1 MRKTM
6 SEKEKFEMEFEVNS
20 STSVLFNMISTPSGL
35 SEWFA
40 DDVNIKDD
48 LFTFIWDGSV
58 QQARLVG
65 KKKGESV
72 KFQWLNDHEDGLKT
86 YFEFAIKVDDLTNDV
101 ALMITDF
108 ADSDEIE
115 EAKRLW
121 ENQIQDLKTTIGSF

>member
-1 MRKTM
+1 M

-20 STSVLFNMISTPSGL
+20 STSVLYNMISTPSGL

-58 QQARLVG
+58 QQAKQIGR
-65 KKKGESV
+65 KKGESV
-72 KFQWLNDHEDGLKT
+72 KFQWLNDYEKGLKT

-108 ADSDEIE
+108 ADADEVE

-121 ENQIQDLKTTIGSF
+121 DNQIHDLKTTIGSF

>member
-1 MRKTM
+1 M
-6 SEKEKFEMEFEVNS
+6 SEKVKYEMEFEVNS

-58 QQARLVG
+58 QQAKLVG
-65 KKKGESV
+65 RKKGESV
-72 KFQWLNDHEDGLKT
+72 KFQWIDDHEDGLKT
-86 YFEFAIKVDDLTNDV
+86 FFEFTIKVDDLTNDV
-101 ALMITDF
+101 ALIITDF
-108 ADSDEIE
+108 AESADIE
-115 EAKRLW
+115 DAKRLW

>member
-1 MRKTM
+1 
-6 SEKEKFEMEFEVNS
+6 MEFEVNS

-58 QQARLVG
+58 QQAKIIG

-72 KFQWLNDHEDGLKT
+72 KFQWLEDQEEGLKT
-86 YFEFAIKVDDLTNDV
+86 YFEMSIKVDELTNDV
-101 ALMITDF
+101 ALLITDF
-108 ADSDEIE
+108 AYPDEIE
-115 EAKRLW
+115 DAKRLW

>member
-1 MRKTM
+1 M

-40 DDVNIKDD
+40 DDVNIKED

-58 QQARLVG
+58 QQARLIG

-72 KFQWLNDHEDGLKT
+72 KFQWIDDHEDGLKT

-108 ADSDEIE
+108 ADTDEVE

>member
-1 MRKTM
+1 M
-6 SEKEKFEMEFEVNS
+6 SEKVKYEMEFEVNS

-58 QQARLVG
+58 QQAKLVSR
-65 KKKGESV
+65 KKGESV
-72 KFQWLNDHEDGLKT
+72 KFQWIDDHEDGLKT
-86 YFEFAIKVDDLTNDV
+86 YFEFTIKVDDLTNDV
-101 ALMITDF
+101 ALLITDF
-108 ADSDEIE
+108 AESGDIDD
-115 EAKRLW
+115 AKRLW

>member
-1 MRKTM
+1 M
-6 SEKEKFEMEFEVNS
+6 SDKVKYEMEFEVNS

-58 QQARLVG
+58 QQAKMIG
-65 KKKGESV
+65 KRKGESV
-72 KFQWLNDHEDGLKT
+72 KFQWIDDMDEGLKT
-86 YFEFAIKVDDLTNDV
+86 YFEFTIKVDDLTNDV
-101 ALMITDF
+101 ALLITDF
-108 ADSDEIE
+108 ADSDEVE
-115 EAKRLW
+115 DAKRLW

>member
-1 MRKTM
+1 M
-6 SEKEKFEMEFEVNS
+6 SEKVKYEMEFEVNS

-58 QQARLVG
+58 QQAKLISRR
-65 KKKGESV
+65 KGESV
-72 KFQWLNDHEDGLKT
+72 KFQWIDDYEDGLKT
-86 YFEFAIKVDDLTNDV
+86 YFEFTIKVDDLTNDV
-101 ALMITDF
+101 ALLITDF
-108 ADSDEIE
+108 AESGEIE
-115 EAKRLW
+115 DAKRLW

>member
-1 MRKTM
+1 M
-6 SEKEKFEMEFEVNS
+6 SEKVKYEMEFEVNS

-58 QQARLVG
+58 QQAKLVG
-65 KKKGESV
+65 RKKGESV
-72 KFQWLNDHEDGLKT
+72 KFQWIDDHEDGLKT
-86 YFEFAIKVDDLTNDV
+86 YFEFTIKVDDLTNDV
-101 ALMITDF
+101 ALLITDF
-108 ADSDEIE
+108 AESGDIDD
-115 EAKRLW
+115 AKRLW

>member
-1 MRKTM
+1 M
-6 SEKEKFEMEFEVNS
+6 SEKVKFEMEFEVNS

-58 QQARLVG
+58 QQARLIG

-72 KFQWLNDHEDGLKT
+72 KFQWLDDYEDGLKT

-101 ALMITDF
+101 ALMVTDF
-108 ADSDEIE
+108 ASAGEVE

-121 ENQIQDLKTTIGSF
+121 DNQIHDLKTTIGSF

>member
-1 MRKTM
+1 M
-6 SEKEKFEMEFEVNS
+6 SEKVKYEMEFEVNS

-58 QQARLVG
+58 QQAKLVG
-65 KKKGESV
+65 RKKGESV
-72 KFQWLNDHEDGLKT
+72 KFQWIDDHENGLKT
-86 YFEFAIKVDDLTNDV
+86 YFEFTIKVDDLTNDV
-101 ALMITDF
+101 ALLITDF
-108 ADSDEIE
+108 AESADIDD
-115 EAKRLW
+115 AKRLW

>member
-1 MRKTM
+1 M
-6 SEKEKFEMEFEVNS
+6 SEKVKYEMEFEVNS

-58 QQARLVG
+58 QQAKLVG
-65 KKKGESV
+65 RKKGESV
-72 KFQWLNDHEDGLKT
+72 KFQWIDDHEDGLKT
-86 YFEFAIKVDDLTNDV
+86 YFEFTIKVDDLTNDV
-101 ALMITDF
+101 ALLITDF
-108 ADSDEIE
+108 AESADIDD
-115 EAKRLW
+115 AKRLW

>member
-1 MRKTM
+1 M

-40 DDVNIKDD
+40 DDVNIKED

-72 KFQWLNDHEDGLKT
+72 KFQWIDDYEDGLKT

-121 ENQIQDLKTTIGSF
+121 GNQIQDLKTTIGSF

>member
-1 MRKTM
+1 M
-6 SEKEKFEMEFEVNS
+6 SEKVKYEMEFEVNS

-58 QQARLVG
+58 QQAKLIGR
-65 KKKGESV
+65 KKGESV
-72 KFQWLNDHEDGLKT
+72 KFQWIDDHEDGLKT
-86 YFEFAIKVDDLTNDV
+86 YFEFTIKVDDLTNDV
-101 ALMITDF
+101 ALLITDF
-108 ADSDEIE
+108 AESADIE
-115 EAKRLW
+115 DAKRLW

>member
-1 MRKTM
+1 M
-6 SEKEKFEMEFEVNS
+6 SDKVKYEMEFEVNS

-58 QQARLVG
+58 QQAKMVG
-65 KKKGESV
+65 KRKGESV
-72 KFQWLNDHEDGLKT
+72 KFQWIDDMDEGLKT
-86 YFEFAIKVDDLTNDV
+86 YFEFTIKVDDLTNDV
-101 ALMITDF
+101 ALLITDF
-108 ADSDEIE
+108 ADSDEVE
-115 EAKRLW
+115 DAKRLW

>member
-1 MRKTM
+1 M
-6 SEKEKFEMEFEVNS
+6 SEKVKYEMEFEVNS

-58 QQARLVG
+58 QQAKIIG

-72 KFQWLNDHEDGLKT
+72 KFQWLEDQEEGLKT
-86 YFEFAIKVDDLTNDV
+86 YFEMSIKVDELTNDV
-101 ALMITDF
+101 ALLITDF
-108 ADSDEIE
+108 AYPDEIE
-115 EAKRLW
+115 DAKRLW

>member
-1 MRKTM
+1 M
-6 SEKEKFEMEFEVNS
+6 SEKVKYEMEFEVNS

-58 QQARLVG
+58 QQARLIG
-65 KKKGESV
+65 KRKGESV
-72 KFQWLNDHEDGLKT
+72 KFQWVDDLEDGLKT
-86 YFEFAIKVDDLTNDV
+86 YFEFTIKVDDLTNDV
-101 ALMITDF
+101 ALLITDF
-108 ADSDEIE
+108 TEADEVED
-115 EAKRLW
+115 AKRLW

>member
-1 MRKTM
+1 
-6 SEKEKFEMEFEVNS
+6 MEFEVNS

-58 QQARLVG
+58 QQAKLVSR
-65 KKKGESV
+65 KKGESV
-72 KFQWLNDHEDGLKT
+72 KFQWIDDHEDGLKT
-86 YFEFAIKVDDLTNDV
+86 YFEFTIKVDDLTNDV
-101 ALMITDF
+101 ALLITDF
-108 ADSDEIE
+108 AESGDIDD
-115 EAKRLW
+115 AKRLW

>member
-1 MRKTM
+1 M
-6 SEKEKFEMEFEVNS
+6 SEKVKYEMEFEVNS
-20 STSVLFNMISTPSGL
+20 STAVLFNMISTPSGL

-58 QQARLVG
+58 QQAKMIG

-72 KFQWLNDHEDGLKT
+72 KFQWIDDIEDGLKT

-101 ALMITDF
+101 ALVITDF
-108 ADSDEIE
+108 TYADEVED
-115 EAKRLW
+115 AKRLW
-121 ENQIQDLKTTIGSF
+121 DNQIQDLKTTIGSF